1 MHSTKSLK
9 SVPTAFPPDTH
20 TGILY
25 SLDCKSL
32 NIVTFLETSLQ
43 ELQKNIL
50 NHIFRILPIAEK
62 SISHAYKDGAE
73 IQEYRKILR
82 HLHKDNAR

>member
-9 SVPTAFPPDTH
+9 SAPTALPPNTY
-20 TGILY
+20 TGVFY
-25 SLDCKSL
+25 SFDCKSL
-32 NIVTFLETSLQ
+32 NIVAFLETSLQ

-62 SISHAYKDGAE
+62 SISHTHKGGAQV
-73 IQEYRKILR
+73 QEYRKILR

>member
-1 MHSTKSLK
+1 MHSPNCLK
-9 SVPTAFPPDTH
+9 PSTSALTPYTH
-20 TGILY
+20 TSILY
-25 SLDCKSL
+25 SLDGKSL

-73 IQEYRKILR
+73 VQEYRKILR